1 MGERA
6 SGGRHSGAEAAS
18 DFAKIPPEAVAEE
31 LTRFDTELA
40 ARKKAEAERFAAAQA
55 ELKQ

>member
-1 MGERA
+1 MAGTPVPKP
-6 SGGRHSGAEAAS
+6 HPI
-18 DFAKIPPEAVAEE
+18 FAIPPEAVAEE